1 MNPDLNELY
10 KQSAVREVLSLIRNL
25 ARFESNQLYMP
36 VSDMV
41 CQPYFSYFNGRFL
54 PLTRYSRRLISE
66 VKNRITIR
74 LLLARRVMAAI
85 GFTKFVYGV
94 C

>member
-41 CQPYFSYFNGRFL
+41 CQPYFSYLMEGFASH
-54 PLTRYSRRLISE
+54 RYSRCLISE